1 MTGQVKE
8 DVLSRFGELG
18 VIISD
23 GKLGFNPCLLRKNEF
38 LQESKIFH
46 YIALP
51 KKQDS
56 ILISKD
62 SLCFTYCQVPVI
74 YTIAEEDGLTVN
86 LNNGKTKTFESLS
99 LDTETSG
106 QVFSRNG
113 EIIQINVHIKSTRL
127 K

>member
-1 MTGQVKE
+1 MNFYK
-8 DVLSRFGELG
+8 
-18 VIISD
+18 
-23 GKLGFNPCLLRKNEF
+23 KAN
-38 LQESKIFH
+38 IFH

-51 KKQDS
+51 KKQES

-74 YTIAEEDGLTVN
+74 YTIAEEEGLTVN
-86 LNNGKTKTFESLS
+86 FSNGDTKTFKSLS
-99 LDTETSG
+99 LDKEISE

-113 EIIQINVHIKSTRL
+113 EIIQINVHIKSSRL

>member
-1 MTGQVKE
+1 M
-8 DVLSRFGELG
+8 
-18 VIISD
+18 
-23 GKLGFNPCLLRKNEF
+23 LRKNEF
-38 LQESKIFH
+38 LQESKLFH

-51 KKQDS
+51 KKQES

-74 YTIAEEDGLTVN
+74 YTIAEEEGLSVN
-86 LNNGKTKTFESLS
+86 FSNGDTKTFKSLS
-99 LDTETSG
+99 LDKEISE

-113 EIIQINVHIKSTRL
+113 EIIQINVHIKSSRL